1 MEMAE
6 GGRPMAKRAALKL
19 EDLKARKTEAGTPGE
34 VEAAPDAAGGDQ
46 QRKGQ
51 TLRLSVAAWRQL
63 KYLSIDRSKTAHD
76 LLVEAVN
83 DLFVKYGK
91 PPIA

>member
-1 MEMAE
+1 
-6 GGRPMAKRAALKL
+6 MAKRVALKL
-19 EDLKARKTEAGTPGE
+19 DELRAKKTGGEAPGKPE
-34 VEAAPDAAGGDQ
+34 VAPDASGDQ

-51 TLRLSVAAWRQL
+51 TLRLPVAAWRQL
-63 KYLSIDRSKTAHD
+63 KYLSIERGKPAHD

-83 DLFVKYGK
+83 DLFVKCGK

>member
-1 MEMAE
+1 
-6 GGRPMAKRAALKL
+6 MAKRAVLKL
-19 EDLKARKTEAGTPGE
+19 DELKAKKTGGEKTAKAEAEPQ
-34 VEAAPDAAGGDQ
+34 AASDQ

-51 TLRLSVAAWRQL
+51 TLRLPIAAWRQL
-63 KYLSIDRSKTAHD
+63 KYLSIDRSKPAHD
-76 LLVEAVN
+76 LLIEAVN

>member
-1 MEMAE
+1 
-6 GGRPMAKRAALKL
+6 MAKRAALKL
-19 EDLKARKTEAGTPGE
+19 DELKARKTESETPASTE
-34 VEAAPDAAGGDQ
+34 APVEASGDQ
-46 QRKGQ
+46 QRRGQ
-51 TLRLSVAAWRQL
+51 TLRLPVAAWRQL
-63 KYLSIDRSKTAHD
+63 KYLSIDRGKPAHD

>member
-1 MEMAE
+1 
-6 GGRPMAKRAALKL
+6 MAKRAALKL
-19 EDLKARKTEAGTPGE
+19 DDLKARKAEARTPQGKV
-34 VEAAPDAAGGDQ
+34 VEATSDAAGDQ

-51 TLRLSVAAWRQL
+51 TLRLPVAAWRQL
-63 KYLSIDRSKTAHD
+63 KYLSIDSGKPAHD

-83 DLFVKYGK
+83 DLFVKHGK